1 VALRGKAMECVG
13 LIGEAVGDEAFENDA
28 IEVMDILL
36 TAMVSAKTLGLRFIR
51 LFMTILHYCLF
62 TNNE

>member
-36 TAMVSAKTLGLRFIR
+36 TAMVSANCGA
-51 LFMTILHYCLF
+51 YCA
-62 TNNE
+62 